1 MSLLIIT
8 IEILD
13 ADLNILYSL
22 SVNRATEKFLE
33 YLAQEKLFSPHTV
46 RSYRIDLEQFFDF
59 NDDRLGGKDLKAMRR
74 EDIRDYLGFLL
85 RYGYERR
92 SAARKLSTI
101 KSFFKFLVREKIA
114 DFNPARDVKTPKIEK
129 RLPGFLTQ
137 YQAQKALQIIG
148 DDETSC
154 RNRAIL
160 ETLYGAGLRAAELVG
175 LDADSIDF
183 TSEIMRVKGKGNK
196 ERIVPLGSY
205 AKKAI
210 QEYLAIRKNKDNPAI
225 FLNQQGKRLT
235 TRSIQNIVNKQ
246 LSKVSEVTGTN
257 PHILRHSFATHLLE
271 RGADLRAVQELLGHA
286 SLSTTQIYTHLS
298 VERLKKIYDQAH
310 PRSGAQT

>member
-1 MSLLIIT
+1 M
-8 IEILD
+8 D
-13 ADLNILYSL
+13 
-22 SVNRATEKFLE
+22 RAAENFLAYLAKEKF
-33 YLAQEKLFSPHTV
+33 FSSHTI

-59 NDDRLGGKDLKAMRR
+59 VNDRLGNKDLKAMRR
-74 EDIRDYLGFLL
+74 EDIRDYLGFIL

-114 DFNPARDVKTPKIEK
+114 DFNPARDVKTPRLEK
-129 RLPGFLTQ
+129 KLPGFLTQ
-137 YQAQKALQIIG
+137 FQAQKALQIIG
-148 DDETSC
+148 DNEASC

-160 ETLYGAGLRAAELVG
+160 EVLYGAGLRASELVG
-175 LDADSIDF
+175 LDIDNIDF
-183 TSEIMRVKGKGNK
+183 TSEIMRIKGKGNK
-196 ERIVPLGSY
+196 ERILPLGSY
-205 AKKAI
+205 AKEAI
-210 QEYLAIRKNKDNPAI
+210 QDYLKKRQNKDNPAV

-271 RGADLRAVQELLGHA
+271 RGADLRAVQELLGHT

-310 PRSGAQT
+310 PRSGAQG

>member
-1 MSLLIIT
+1 
-8 IEILD
+8 
-13 ADLNILYSL
+13 
-22 SVNRATEKFLE
+22 VNRATEKFLE
-33 YLAQEKLFSPHTV
+33 YLAQEKQFSSHTV
-46 RSYRIDLEQFFDF
+46 RSYRIDLEQFLDF
-59 NDDRLGGKDLKAMRR
+59 NNDRLGNKDMKAMRR

-101 KSFFKFLVREKIA
+101 KSFFKFLVREKLA

-148 DDETSC
+148 DDEASC

-175 LDADSIDF
+175 LDIESIDF
-183 TSEIMRVKGKGNK
+183 NSEIMRVKGKGNK

-205 AKKAI
+205 AKQAI
-210 QEYLAIRKNKDNPAI
+210 QDYLKIRKNKDNPAI
-225 FLNQQGKRLT
+225 FLNQRGKRLT